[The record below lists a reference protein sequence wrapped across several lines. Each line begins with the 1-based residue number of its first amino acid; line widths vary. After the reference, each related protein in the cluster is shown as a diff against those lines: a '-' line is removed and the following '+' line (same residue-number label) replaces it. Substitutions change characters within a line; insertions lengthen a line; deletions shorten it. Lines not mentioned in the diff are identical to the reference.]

1 MRIPRL
7 GLFRYLLPLFA
18 ILLLWSCGDVSAP
31 PGSTI
36 TIEPSSLTIENSLPT
51 AETSTQYYTVSV
63 VDEDG
68 NPVGDVKLSISFI
81 WASPSPYNLVQLYK
95 GDVPV
100 DSPFEAT
107 TDEFGAYTFRLDFI
121 SGGGYEYKGDVEV
134 RSGAAFA
141 SSTLEVTTGSS
152 Q

>member
-1 MRIPRL
+1 M
-7 GLFRYLLPLFA
+7 FA
-18 ILLLWSCGDVSAP
+18 ILFLWSCGDVSAP
-31 PGSTI
+31 PDSTI
-36 TIEPSSLTIENSLPT
+36 TINPSSLTIENSLPT
-51 AETSTQYYTVSV
+51 TETSTQYYTVSV
-63 VDEDG
+63 VDKDG

-95 GDVPV
+95 GDTPV
-100 DSPFEAT
+100 DSPFDAT
-107 TDEFGAYTFRLDFI
+107 TDEFGAYTFRLDFV

-141 SSTLEVTTGSS
+141 ASTLEVTAGTT